1 MSKAACKIN
10 WYEFGPSMAFIASGA
25 TSYIGPFGPI
35 IINTELDMAS
45 SVSSEGNIPLELL
58 LDGLLL
64 HACITPVVVSPVA
77 FANCIYDD
85 DDVIIIIIKNI

>member
-1 MSKAACKIN
+1 
-10 WYEFGPSMAFIASGA
+10 MAFIASGA

-45 SVSSEGNIPLELL
+45 SVSSEGNVPLELL
-58 LDGLLL
+58 LDGLLM

-77 FANCIYDD
+77 FANLNCIYEIYNNDD
-85 DDVIIIIIKNI
+85 NNNKKKKINNIKYNSS